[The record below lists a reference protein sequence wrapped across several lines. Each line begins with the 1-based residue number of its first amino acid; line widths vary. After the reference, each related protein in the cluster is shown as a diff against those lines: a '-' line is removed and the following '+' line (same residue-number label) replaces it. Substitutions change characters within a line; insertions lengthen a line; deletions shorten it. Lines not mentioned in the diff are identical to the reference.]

1 MVSIPEEKIIETKE
15 TLDYVY
21 NAVAKQ
27 IGHTQGTFC
36 EKSIDMN
43 IQEYQQALC
52 VMGTVQKSLV
62 SQLIID
68 TISV

>member
-1 MVSIPEEKIIETKE
+1 MISIPGDKLQETKE
-15 TLDYVY
+15 TLNYVY
-21 NAVAKQ
+21 DAVSIK

-36 EKSIDMN
+36 GKSIDTC
-43 IQEYQQALC
+43 IEEYQQALQ

-62 SQLIID
+62 SKLIID